1 MKKNTRITKYRSYY
15 NNKTASLLMLA
26 MIAISL
32 LSITSCKKNH
42 TDPVD
47 YGGFTILEETEVSMD
62 DIMDQLMLYPDD
74 PDAFDYHDAI
84 NEMKKTAEEDS
95 LPTCSYIKVKK
106 IKYKSIGNDGK
117 EKELSGLFMYPYF
130 PIGTYETPIISFNHG
145 TQLQKKYA
153 PSQYELMKSSL
164 EFAEVFIALAMA
176 SIYNWAIILPDY
188 QGMGE
193 DKTENHPYC
202 VREKLA
208 VATADMIKAAKI
220 TIMPDQ
226 EKDVTW
232 DGRLY
237 LMGFSEGGFV
247 TLAAT
252 QELEIRDEVING
264 VACLDGPYDL
274 TGTMLD
280 VMLSNDPFPVPY
292 FLPMFVVGFN
302 TIYPE
307 SFVYN
312 DMLKA
317 PYNVKIPEFTD
328 GFHTESE
335 INAFMPPS
343 GILKEVFTDNFIDTL
358 KNVNSNVYKT
368 LFKNNAY
375 INNKSNVWKPKSK
388 MLFWHCKNDDC
399 VPFGNFTKVKS
410 EYGTMSNIEY
420 IEYPEITPFHGQTI
434 HVSIAPTAFQAG
446 AHWIYQQTK

>member
-1 MKKNTRITKYRSYY
+1 MKKATRITKKCSYY
-15 NNKTASLLMLA
+15 NKKAVSVLMLS

-32 LSITSCKKNH
+32 LFITSCKKNN
-42 TDPVD
+42 TDPVE
-47 YGGFTILEETEVSMD
+47 YEGFTIIEETEVSMD
-62 DIMDQLMLYPDD
+62 EIMEQLMLFPDD

-84 NEMKKTAEEDS
+84 SEMKKTAEEDS
-95 LPTCSYIKVKK
+95 LHTCSYIRVKK

-117 EKELSGLFMYPYF
+117 KRELSGLFMYPHSHLWKF
-130 PIGTYETPIISFNHG
+130 ETPIISFNHG

-153 PSQYELMKSSL
+153 PSQYEFMVEPLQ
-164 EFAEVFIALAMA
+164 FAEVLIALAMA
-176 SIYNWAIILPDY
+176 STYNWAIILPDY

-208 VATADMIKAAKI
+208 IATADMIKAAKE
-220 TIMPDQ
+220 TIISDQ
-226 EKDVTW
+226 KKDIIWT
-232 DGRLY
+232 GETY
-237 LMGFSEGGFV
+237 LLGFSEGGFV

-252 QELEIRDEVING
+252 QELENRGEKING

-292 FLPMFVVGFN
+292 FLPMFFVGFN

-307 SFVYN
+307 AFVYN
-312 DMLKA
+312 NMLKV
-317 PYNVKIPEFTD
+317 PYNTKIPEYTD

-335 INAFMPPS
+335 ISAFMPSS

-358 KNVNSNVYKT
+358 KNVNSNSYKV

-375 INNKSNVWKPKSK
+375 INNKSEVWKPTSK

-410 EYGTMSNIEY
+410 EYGTMSNIQY
-420 IEYPEITPFHGQTI
+420 VEYPPIHNWNGTV
-434 HVSIAPTAFQAG
+434 HVSIAPKAFWEG
-446 AHWIYQQTK
+446 ANWIYHQTK